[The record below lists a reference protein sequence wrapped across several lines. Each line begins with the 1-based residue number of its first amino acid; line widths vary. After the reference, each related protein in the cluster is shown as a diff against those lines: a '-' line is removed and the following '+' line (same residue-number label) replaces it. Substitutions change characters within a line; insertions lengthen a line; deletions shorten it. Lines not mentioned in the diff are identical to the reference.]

1 MSKELQ
7 AIAVLL
13 LILGVAW
20 LGYGQLFG
28 EGAGERLVVSSVAGA
43 VSRVDGFGAESPA
56 EAGQALRPRDRIVA
70 GEGGRAVLS
79 LGAESRVTL
88 EPRSAVRVL
97 HADASGVKL
106 ELEGG
111 RVQATIRPGSGPV
124 GISANGATVATQDAD
139 FTVVRGEDGTLGVET
154 TRGEVGLE
162 GLGATTRLGVGERL
176 VVAPG
181 GTPLVAP
188 ASEELLLRVAWP
200 SATRTPDAVT
210 EVRGRTEPN
219 ARVRVGR
226 EGAWTEVKADA
237 NGDFVATTR
246 LDEGA
251 NDVRVE
257 ATSLLGGSVAVAH
270 TVERDSTP
278 PSFDL
283 KVHQ

>member
-13 LILGVAW
+13 LILVVAW

-28 EGAGERLVVSSVAGA
+28 EGAGERLVVTSVAGS

-56 EAGQALRPRDRIVA
+56 AAGQALRPRDRIVA

-79 LGAESRVTL
+79 LGADSRVTL

-124 GISANGATVATQDAD
+124 GISSNGASVTTQDAD
-139 FTVVRGEDGTLGVET
+139 FAVVRGDDGTLGVQT
-154 TRGEVGLE
+154 TRGAVGLE
-162 GLGATTRLGVGERL
+162 GLGDTTRLDAGQRL

-181 GTPLVAP
+181 GAPLVAP
-188 ASEELLLRVAWP
+188 ASEALLLSVAWP
-200 SATRTPDAVT
+200 AAARTADAVT

-226 EGAWTEVKADA
+226 EGAWTEVRADA
-237 NGDFVATTR
+237 KGDFVAQTR
-246 LDEGA
+246 LAEGA
-251 NDVRVE
+251 NDLRVE
-257 ATSLLGGSVAVAH
+257 ATSLLGTSVAVSH

-278 PSFDL
+278 PSFA
-283 KVHQ
+283 VEVRQ